1 MFNICNGNYWTNDS
15 NKNFKCGVK
24 VMISLFSSWA
34 RGIVIAVVVSTIIEM
49 ILPNGSSKKY
59 VKSVIGIYIL
69 FVIISPVAKKITGKV
84 DVNEILSNYEKK
96 AEIAEENFERKNE
109 NNSNRTI
116 KDIYISNLKEDIK
129 EKLSGKGYEIDNLVV
144 KIKNDDSY
152 EIEKVTLYMSNS
164 SKKDE
169 KIVVNMVTVGQ
180 KVNNYKLN
188 ESEQNEVKEYI
199 SQNYGVSKENIEIT

>member
-1 MFNICNGNYWTNDS
+1 
-15 NKNFKCGVK
+15 
-24 VMISLFSSWA
+24 MISLFSSWA

-84 DVNEILSNYEKK
+84 DVNEILSDYEKK

-116 KDIYISNLKEDIK
+116 KDIYISNLKADIK

>member
-1 MFNICNGNYWTNDS
+1 
-15 NKNFKCGVK
+15 
-24 VMISLFSSWA
+24 MISLFSSWA

-109 NNSNRTI
+109 NNSNI
-116 KDIYISNLKEDIK
+116 KLEIHWMRNNCKLLKEDFILIFTILLK
-129 EKLSGKGYEIDNLVV
+129 FFVILYTIFLHHHRLPNL
-144 KIKNDDSY
+144 NQ
-152 EIEKVTLYMSNS
+152 
-164 SKKDE
+164 
-169 KIVVNMVTVGQ
+169 Q
-180 KVNNYKLN
+180 KTDL
-188 ESEQNEVKEYI
+188 EYFQCFPI
-199 SQNYGVSKENIEIT
+199 CIQYVQ